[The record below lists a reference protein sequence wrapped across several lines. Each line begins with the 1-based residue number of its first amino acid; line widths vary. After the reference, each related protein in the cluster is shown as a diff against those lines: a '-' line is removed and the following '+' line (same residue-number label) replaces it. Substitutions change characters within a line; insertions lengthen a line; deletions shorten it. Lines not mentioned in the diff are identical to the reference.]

1 MKSVKELRKKAAARP
16 RKSTPVYSTSEARA
30 NFAEALETAQVE
42 SAVVGFDRYGR
53 TVAALVPVEAVYILA
68 GREDMVSPLQRDAIV
83 AGARQFIAEVPN
95 RLSARAEKVAR
106 PARATKVQTKK
117 AKKTPKAPVAKRNRQ
132 RASATGADPFPFDA
146 PLRRCAISAAKEFAY
161 EDQSRRRVRS
171 QEAVGDRR
179 T

>member
-95 RLSARAEKVAR
+95 RLSARAEAVVKAPRMKAAPRTKAPARKKAAVKR
-106 PARATKVQTKK
+106 PA
-117 AKKTPKAPVAKRNRQ
+117 KTKRNNHR
-132 RASATGADPFPFDA
+132 
-146 PLRRCAISAAKEFAY
+146 
-161 EDQSRRRVRS
+161 
-171 QEAVGDRR
+171 
-179 T
+179 